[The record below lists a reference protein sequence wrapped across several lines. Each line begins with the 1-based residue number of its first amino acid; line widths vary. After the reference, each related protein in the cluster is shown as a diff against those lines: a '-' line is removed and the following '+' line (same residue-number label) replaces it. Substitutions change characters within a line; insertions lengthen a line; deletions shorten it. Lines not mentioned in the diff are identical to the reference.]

1 MENPNVSKFKPHPV
15 RVKFCEARMDCPV
28 IRDTIRSHPFNHSVW
43 LLFADTLAVPPDIR
57 EVLNVDTTY
66 YKVVN
71 LPLFRL
77 VEKNFIEAFVKTGET
92 TCLTIGTHLDCEHV
106 FAVTPDGHL
115 ILSITRT
122 QFLDLGIEQ
131 SPAVTII
138 KQKTDNKFHIRINL
152 KENCFVPGKKNYERI
167 LSRLQ
172 LSNLKAT
179 FVCCWEPLDENTCPS
194 SLALYFHKICR
205 VGVSE
210 CNLQFDYRVDYNVSV
225 PQSSTPHAEVFEWLA
240 LQSLGF
246 NQDCGKAE
254 LEYLS
259 SFTGP
264 EYSKKVGPC
273 CVLSWTGLIT
283 SSKLLTLFDR
293 IKKYADS
300 RSTIPIIG
308 MQVIG
313 FEDAPVSW
321 RSDVHHYLTN
331 GDNNH
336 ALAIFGNRK
345 VLHCINYVA
354 PYS

>member
-1 MENPNVSKFKPHPV
+1 
-15 RVKFCEARMDCPV
+15 MDCPV

-43 LLFADTLAVPPDIR
+43 VVLADTFMAPQEIR
-57 EVLNVDTTY
+57 EILSVDSTY
-66 YKVVN
+66 YKVVD

-92 TCLTIGTHLDCEHV
+92 TCITIGTHLDSENV
-106 FAVTPDGHL
+106 YAVTPDGYL

-138 KQKTDNKFHIRINL
+138 RQKTDNKFHIRINL
-152 KENCFVPGKKNYERI
+152 KESCFVPGKKNYERI

-172 LSNLKAT
+172 LSNLRAT
-179 FVCCWEPLDENTCPS
+179 FVFCWEPAVPQTTCPS

-205 VGVSE
+205 VAVSD
-210 CNLQFDYRVDYNVSV
+210 CNLQFDFRTDYNVSA

-240 LQSLGF
+240 LQSMGGF
-246 NQDCGKAE
+246 NKDCGKAE

-259 SFTGP
+259 SYTGP
-264 EYSKKVGPC
+264 ECSKKVAPC
-273 CVLSWTGLIT
+273 SVLNWNGLIT
-283 SSKLLTLFDR
+283 SSRLLTLFDQL
-293 IKKYADS
+293 KKYADS
-300 RSTIPIIG
+300 RPTIPIIG

-313 FEDAPVSW
+313 FDDAPVSW
-321 RSDVHHYLTN
+321 RSDVHHCLTN

-336 ALAIFGNRK
+336 ALAMFGNRK